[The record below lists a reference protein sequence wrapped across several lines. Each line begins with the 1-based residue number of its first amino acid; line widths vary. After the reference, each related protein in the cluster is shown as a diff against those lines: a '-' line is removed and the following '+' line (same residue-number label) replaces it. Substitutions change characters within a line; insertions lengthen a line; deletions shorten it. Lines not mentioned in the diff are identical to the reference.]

1 MSDHDPQDSGPLPSA
16 APPAQER
23 AEEAAS
29 PAESDD
35 PRWRLVVDV
44 VTFQGKLVLDAVRDI
59 LLSPISIVVAII
71 GAVTRPSDP
80 GTYFYELMRW
90 GRWSDHFI
98 GLFNAGLKPDER
110 HDTTSVDDIVETLE
124 RVVRDEYYRGG
135 VSAEA
140 RAQFERTLKR
150 LEDEASPEQRRIGYQ
165 LRQAADKAREE
176 AQKLRDKIKG
186 PGEE

>member
-1 MSDHDPQDSGPLPSA
+1 
-16 APPAQER
+16 
-23 AEEAAS
+23 
-29 PAESDD
+29 
-35 PRWRLVVDV
+35 
-44 VTFQGKLVLDAVRDI
+44 
-59 LLSPISIVVAII
+59 
-71 GAVTRPSDP
+71 
-80 GTYFYELMRW
+80 MRW